1 MTDSLAV
8 GGDLAY
14 PEVHAFQCECD
25 ETEACRARAEFLARV
40 LPHTQRCAGCDT
52 PLPSDV
58 VERLARLV
66 QYPPYPDAPQFRC
79 PACQPS
85 ASAQPPTAM
94 ADQE

>member
-14 PEVHAFQCECD
+14 PEVHGHQCECD
-25 ETEACRARAEFLARV
+25 ETEACRARQAFLARV
-40 LPHTQRCAGCDT
+40 LSQPQACAACDA
-52 PLPSDV
+52 PIHASV
-58 VERLARLV
+58 VEGLARLV